1 MAVENRRLLY
11 SVFIAITMFFIA
23 VPDTWSQ
30 RFSVAS
36 FKALPN
42 DVSAFINPVRDLN
55 DEDCG
60 LIKVIASDD
69 FVFST
74 PLGIVKRVD
83 NVGEIWLYLPH
94 GSKKMTIKH
103 AEWGVLRDYVFPTRI
118 DSHMT
123 YELRLDEPVR
133 PTQPSSAEPVITTV
147 IDTLVLTRVDT
158 LIVAPQKE
166 KIPFNI
172 DALATLSYGGRS
184 KSVSGGLLVLAMKRH
199 GGFAHV
205 ISDFGSVGP
214 TLGDCG
220 KNGEI
225 GGVIPYYT
233 GKTRSRSFMANVG
246 LAHRISHRLT
256 IFEGAGY
263 AANSVAWELARSEGG
278 GYVKNSYYSSRGVSF
293 EVGAVLTF
301 NRIVV
306 SASVMTLKG
315 SEWYGSVGIGIRIGK

>member
-1 MAVENRRLLY
+1 MRNRCLTY
-11 SVFIAITMFFIA
+11 SVLIAIAMFFIA
-23 VPDTWSQ
+23 VPDALSQ

-36 FKALPN
+36 FRPLPN

-74 PLGIVKRVD
+74 PLGIVKRID

-103 AEWGVLRDYVFPTRI
+103 ADWGVLRDYVFPTRI

-123 YELRLDEPVR
+123 YELRIDEPVR
-133 PTQPSSAEPVITTV
+133 PAETVSPEPIITTV
-147 IDTLVLTRVDT
+147 TDTLVLTRVDT

-172 DALATLSYGGRS
+172 NALATLSYGGRS
-184 KSVSGGLLVLAMKRH
+184 KSVSGGLMVLAMKRH

-205 ISDFGSVGP
+205 ISDFGSIG
-214 TLGDCG
+214 TTHGDCG

-225 GGVIPYYT
+225 NGVTPYYT
-233 GKTRSRSFMANVG
+233 GITRSRSFMVNVG
-246 LAHRISHRLT
+246 PAHRISKRLT
-256 IFEGAGY
+256 IFEGMGY
-263 AANSVAWELARSEGG
+263 ADNSVAWELARSEGG
-278 GYVKNSYYSSRGVSF
+278 GYVKNTYYSSRGVSF
-293 EVGAVLTF
+293 EVGAVMTF
-301 NRIVV
+301 NRITV

>member
-1 MAVENRRLLY
+1 MINRRVAYFFFMAVMVLT
-11 SVFIAITMFFIA
+11 AM
-23 VPDTWSQ
+23 PDVLAQ

-36 FKALPN
+36 FKFLPN

-103 AEWGVLRDYVFPTRI
+103 ADWGVLRDYVFPTRI

-123 YELRLDEPVR
+123 YELRIDEPVR
-133 PTQPSSAEPVITTV
+133 PTETVSSEPIITTV
-147 IDTLVLTRVDT
+147 TDTLVLTRVDT
-158 LIVAPQKE
+158 LIVVPQKE

-205 ISDFGSVGP
+205 ISDFGRVGP
-214 TLGDCG
+214 TNGDCG

-225 GGVIPYYT
+225 NGVIPYYT
-233 GKTRSRSFMANVG
+233 ADTRSRSFMVNVG
-246 LAHRISHRLT
+246 PAHRISHRLT
-256 IFEGAGY
+256 IFEGIGY
-263 AANSVAWELARSEGG
+263 AENTVAWELARSEGG
-278 GYVKNSYYSSRGVSF
+278 GYVKNTYYSSRGVSF
-293 EVGAVLTF
+293 EVGAVFTL
-301 NRIVV
+301 NRITV

-315 SEWYGSVGIGIRIGK
+315 SEWYGAVGIGIRIGK